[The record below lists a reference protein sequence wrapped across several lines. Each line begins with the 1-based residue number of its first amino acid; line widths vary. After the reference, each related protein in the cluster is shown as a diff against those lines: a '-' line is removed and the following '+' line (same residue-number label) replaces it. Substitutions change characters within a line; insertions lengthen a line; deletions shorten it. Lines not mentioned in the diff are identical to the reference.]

1 MNAASM
7 DPHPRPGPDLFGSRS
22 FRLDAEASFT
32 IRHPGRDAVDAAAG
46 LEDEIVRIYAIGG
59 HEVADRSSLAIRSTI
74 RIDDPTSPL
83 VRFDTPCGAASAF
96 DAAESELHV
105 TRSSVGAH
113 ARPLIQARMRAALR
127 ALDAWCV
134 RFDID
139 GTTLVIEDQAD
150 TIVEHGTLVCLT
162 SGLVHLA
169 GPTPTTILEWS
180 DVAAILVPEMKGH
193 RITMLKLDGTIL
205 HIAPGGI
212 R

>member
-7 DPHPRPGPDLFGSRS
+7 DTHPRPGQDLFGSKS

-32 IRHPGRDAVDAAAG
+32 IRHPGRDAVDAAAA
-46 LEDEIVRIYAIGG
+46 LDDDVVRVYAVGG
-59 HEVADRSSLAIRSTI
+59 HQVADRSSLAIRSTI

-96 DAAESELHV
+96 DAAESQLHV

-134 RFDID
+134 RFDIE
-139 GTTLVIEDQAD
+139 GTTLVIEDRAE
-150 TIVEHGTLVCLT
+150 TIVERGTLICLA
-162 SGLVHLA
+162 SGLVRLT
-169 GPTPTTILEWS
+169 GPKPTAILEWA

-193 RITMLKLDGTIL
+193 RITVLKLDGTIL

>member
-1 MNAASM
+1 MNAASTN
-7 DPHPRPGPDLFGSRS
+7 PHPRPGPDLFGSKS

-32 IRHPGRDAVDAAAG
+32 IRHPGRDAVESAAA
-46 LEDEIVRIYAIGG
+46 LEDEIVRIYAVGG

-105 TRSSVGAH
+105 TRSCVGAH

-134 RFDID
+134 GFDIE
-139 GTTLVIEDQAD
+139 GATLVIEDHVD
-150 TIVEHGTLVCLT
+150 TVVEQGTLICLA
-162 SGLVHLA
+162 SGLIHLT
-169 GPTPTTILEWS
+169 GPTPTTILDWS
-180 DVAAILVPEMKGH
+180 DVAAILVPEPKGR
-193 RITMLKLDGTIL
+193 RITVLRLDGTIL